1 MDYGWIAGAGHSD
14 LTASEVRIV
23 SQTNEE
29 LKVKLA
35 QAYQVLFMEGLA
47 EDTTR
52 GHITAKGEDGTI
64 YIKPW
69 GVGFEEVSARDFL
82 GVDAAGNLREG
93 KGRLHSELILHLE
106 IYRQRPDIFSVVH
119 VHPFHAIMLTS
130 VCSGDLHIVSQ
141 QGFHFGGGIP
151 IYESPEMIRTREQAR
166 ELAGIMA
173 DKPAIL
179 MRNHGVVTAGKTLE
193 EATILAIDFEKAARE
208 HLMVALYPHPF
219 VMDKEMVRNMNEKIY
234 NAEQYGM
241 LWDYYC
247 RKFQR
252 WER

>member
-1 MDYGWIAGAGHSD
+1 
-14 LTASEVRIV
+14 V
-23 SQTNEE
+23 SQGNEK
-29 LKVKLA
+29 LRVTLA

-52 GHITAKGEDGTI
+52 GHITAKAADGII
-64 YIKPW
+64 YVKPW

-82 GVDAAGNLREG
+82 GVDEAGNLREG
-93 KGRLHSELILHLE
+93 KGRLHSELVLHLE

-119 VHPFHAIMLTS
+119 VHPFHTIMLAS

-141 QGFHFGGGIP
+141 QGFHFGGGMP
-151 IYESPEMIRTREQAR
+151 IYESPDMIRTREQAR
-166 ELAGIMA
+166 ELAETMG

-179 MRNHGVVTAGKTLE
+179 MRNHGVVTAGKSLE

-208 HLMVALYPHPF
+208 HLMVVTYPHPL
-219 VMDKEMVRNMNEKIY
+219 VMDPEMVRNMNEKIY
-234 NAEQYGM
+234 NAEQYRM

-247 RKFQR
+247 RKFER
-252 WER
+252 WAR